1 MLIQEEF
8 DFNILKNI
16 QVEMQFVGSL
26 FKNTDLYVE
35 YGAFIR
41 LKYDFSDD
49 ATRFFYDC
57 LEKYYKTASQQKSVD
72 ETTFNMFVSQDE
84 ERFRLYKKY
93 HGWKTLIE
101 YQRLCEP
108 DECKNYFDTLKKYSL
123 LREYYNQGYAVQR
136 ILKLPRFDIMS
147 ANDIYKSIRIKA
159 DQINT
164 VINSGEEAVEL
175 TSKNSNQLDS
185 YLIRPVK
192 GLNFPWQ
199 MYTDYFLGMRKTK
212 VLFEGFLSNEGKTR
226 KLVLLAAYI
235 TLIENKDFLLMSNE
249 MDEEDL
255 RSCLITTVLNNPVF
269 KQIHGVELKKCEKEI
284 VMGQYRDTE
293 TGEFIVKNDDE
304 TDEEYVTRL
313 KASSEEYQQVKKVSD
328 WIDNH
333 STAQIYFKD
342 IGKDYSTN
350 SIEFE
355 LRKARMTKNIIYYGY
370 DTLKGYNTDDWS
382 QIKQFATRLKEIT
395 KELKMSGFA
404 VFQLADEAVHI
415 SIENLTS
422 MQIANAKQI
431 KHVADYLTLGKK
443 IPNAEKHKYK
453 IHYLRPDNDNWGT
466 DVGKPL
472 QVDKNYFAIKIDK
485 NRAGAKDKIII
496 LEIDLN
502 FNTWENIGWLELAK
516 GA

>member
-1 MLIQEEF
+1 MMEQELF
-8 DFNILKNI
+8 DIELLKNT

-26 FKNTDLYVE
+26 YKNTDLYIE
-35 YGAFIR
+35 YGSFVRI
-41 LKYDFSDD
+41 KYDFSDE
-49 ATRFFYDC
+49 AVQFFYDC

-72 ETTFNMFVSQDE
+72 EVTFNMFISQDT
-84 ERFRLYKKY
+84 ERLKFYRKY
-93 HGWKTLIE
+93 HGWKTISE
-101 YQRLCEP
+101 YQRLCDP
-108 DECKNYFDTLKKYSL
+108 DECKNYFDSLKKYSL

-136 ILKLPRFDIMS
+136 ILKFPRFDTMN
-147 ANDIYKSIRIKA
+147 ANDIYKAIRIKA
-159 DQINT
+159 DKINT
-164 VINSGEEAVEL
+164 VINAGEEAVEL
-175 TSKNSNQLDS
+175 TCKNTSQLNS
-185 YLIRPVK
+185 YLLRPAK

-249 MDEEDL
+249 MDEVDL
-255 RSCLITTVLNNPVF
+255 RSCLITTVINNPVF
-269 KQIHGVELKKCEKEI
+269 QQIHGVTLKKCEKEI

-293 TGEFIVKNDDE
+293 TGEFIVKRDDE
-304 TDEEYVTRL
+304 TDEEYIERL
-313 KASSEEYQQVKKVSD
+313 VSSSEEYQQVKKVSD
-328 WIDNH
+328 WIDNY

-342 IGKDYSTN
+342 LGKDYSTN
-350 SIEFE
+350 TIEFE
-355 LRKARMTKNIIYYGY
+355 LRKAKLTKNIVYYGY

-395 KELKMSGFA
+395 KELQMSGFA

-415 SIENLTS
+415 PIENLTS

-443 IPNAEKHKYK
+443 IPNAEKHRYK
-453 IHYLRPDNDNWGT
+453 IHYLSSDDEDWGE
-466 DVGKPL
+466 DHGFPL
-472 QVDKNYFAIKIDK
+472 QADKTYFGIKIDK
-485 NRAGAKDKIII
+485 NRAGAKDKIIV
-496 LEIDLN
+496 LEINLDY
-502 FNTWENIGWLELAK
+502 NTWENIGWLELVK